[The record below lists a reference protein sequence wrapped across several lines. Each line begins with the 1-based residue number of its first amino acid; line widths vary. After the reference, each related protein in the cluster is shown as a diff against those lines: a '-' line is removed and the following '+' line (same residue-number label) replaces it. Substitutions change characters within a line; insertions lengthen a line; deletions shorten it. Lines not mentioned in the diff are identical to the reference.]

1 MRLIDSHCHLTDE
14 AFDDDRL
21 FILND
26 LSNFSIKAV
35 INPATNLEDGKKA
48 IELAKDY
55 NNFYPML
62 GIHPEEVDDITDE
75 DLEEL
80 ESLAKNESVVAI
92 GEIGLD
98 YYWKDDNK
106 AKQKEIF
113 IYQLELAKKLDLP
126 AVIHVRESKDDVIE
140 ILRDYTDLKIQIHCF
155 SDDLKTLETYM
166 DMGFYISIGGVVTFA
181 NGESEQ
187 VAARNVP
194 IERLMLETDS
204 PYLTPEPYRGLR
216 NDPRRVVEVA
226 RKVAEL
232 KDMKMDKL
240 AKRTYNNTK
249 EFFSLWLKK
258 L

>member
-26 LSNFSIKAV
+26 LSNFGLRGI
-35 INPATNLEDGKKA
+35 INPATNLADSKMA
-48 IELAKDY
+48 IELSEKYD
-55 NNFYPML
+55 NFYAMA
-62 GIHPEEVDDITDE
+62 GIHPEEVDEITDK
-75 DLEEL
+75 DLDEL
-80 ESLAKNESVVAI
+80 ENLAQNKKVIAI

-106 AKQKEIF
+106 DRQKEIF
-113 IYQLELAKKLDLP
+113 IHQLELARKLAKP
-126 AVIHVRESKDDVIE
+126 AVIHVRDSKDDVIE
-140 ILRDYTDLKIQIHCF
+140 ILKDYQDLKIQIHCF
-155 SDDLKTLETYM
+155 SDDLETLEKYIE
-166 DMGFYISIGGVVTFA
+166 MGFYISIGGVVSFN
-181 NGESEQ
+181 NGTSEQ
-187 VAARNVP
+187 NAARNVP

-226 RKVAEL
+226 RTVAEL
-232 KDMKMDKL
+232 RDMKIDKL

-249 EFFSLWLKK
+249 EFFNLW
-258 L
+258 

>member
-26 LSNFSIKAV
+26 LSNFGIRGI
-35 INPATNLEDGKKA
+35 INPATNLTDSKMA
-48 IELAKDY
+48 IELAEKYD
-55 NNFYPML
+55 NFYAMA
-62 GIHPEEVDDITDE
+62 GIHPEEVDDITE
-75 DLEEL
+75 KDLEEL
-80 ESLAKNESVVAI
+80 EKLAQNEKVIAI

-98 YYWKDDNK
+98 YYWTDDNK
-106 AKQKEIF
+106 KKQKEIF
-113 IYQLELAKKLDLP
+113 IHQLELARKLEKP
-126 AVIHVRESKDDVIE
+126 AVIHVRDSKDDVIE
-140 ILRDYTDLKIQIHCF
+140 ILKDYQDLKIQIHCF
-155 SDDLKTLETYM
+155 SDDLETLEKYM
-166 DMGFYISIGGVVTFA
+166 QMGFFISIGGVVTFN
-181 NGESEQ
+181 NGSNEQ
-187 VAARNVP
+187 NTARNVP

-232 KDMKMDKL
+232 RDMKMDKL

-249 EFFSLWLKK
+249 EFFNL
-258 L
+258 

>member
-1 MRLIDSHCHLTDE
+1 MRLIDCHCHLTDE

-21 FILND
+21 FIIND
-26 LSNFSIKAV
+26 LSNFAIKGI
-35 INPATNLEDGKKA
+35 INPATNIEDSKKA
-48 IELAKDY
+48 IVLGEKFD
-55 NNFYPML
+55 NFYPMV
-62 GIHPEEVDDITDE
+62 GIHPEEVDQIKDK

-80 ESLAKNESVVAI
+80 EILATNDKAVAI

-106 AKQKEIF
+106 DRQKEIF
-113 IYQLELAKKLDLP
+113 IHQLDLARKLDLP
-126 AVIHVRESKDDVIE
+126 AVIHVREAKDDVIE
-140 ILRDYTDLKIQIHCF
+140 ILKDYTDLKIQIHCF

-181 NGESEQ
+181 NGTNEH

-226 RKVAEL
+226 RKIAEL

-240 AKRTYNNTK
+240 AKRTYKNTV
-249 EFFSLWLKK
+249 EFFNL
-258 L
+258 

>member
-1 MRLIDSHCHLTDE
+1 MRLIDCHCHLTDE

-21 FILND
+21 FIIND
-26 LSNFSIKAV
+26 LSNFAIRGI
-35 INPATNLEDGKKA
+35 INPATNIEDSKKA
-48 IELAKDY
+48 IALGEKFD
-55 NNFYPML
+55 NFYPMV
-62 GIHPEEVDDITDE
+62 GIHPEEVDQIKDK

-80 ESLAKNESVVAI
+80 EILAKNDKVVAI

-106 AKQKEIF
+106 DRQKEIF
-113 IYQLELAKKLDLP
+113 IHQLQLARKLDLP
-126 AVIHVRESKDDVIE
+126 AVIHVREAKDDVIE
-140 ILRDYTDLKIQIHCF
+140 ILKDYTDLKIQIHCF
-155 SDDLKTLETYM
+155 SDDLKTLNTYM

-181 NGESEQ
+181 NGTNEH

-204 PYLTPEPYRGLR
+204 PYLTPEPYRGIR

-226 RKVAEL
+226 RTIAEL

-240 AKRTYNNTK
+240 AKRTYKNTV
-249 EFFSLWLKK
+249 EFFNL
-258 L
+258 

>member
-26 LSNFSIKAV
+26 LSNFGLRGI
-35 INPATNLEDGKKA
+35 INPATNLADSKMA
-48 IELAKDY
+48 IELSEKYD
-55 NNFYPML
+55 NFYAMA
-62 GIHPEEVDDITDE
+62 GIHPEEVDEITDK
-75 DLEEL
+75 DLDEL
-80 ESLAKNESVVAI
+80 ENLAQNKKVIAI

-106 AKQKEIF
+106 DRQKEIF
-113 IYQLELAKKLDLP
+113 IHQLELARKLAKP
-126 AVIHVRESKDDVIE
+126 AVIHVRDSKDDVIE
-140 ILRDYTDLKIQIHCF
+140 ILKDYQDLKIQIHCF
-155 SDDLKTLETYM
+155 SDDLETLEKYIE
-166 DMGFYISIGGVVTFA
+166 MGFYISIGGVVSFN
-181 NGESEQ
+181 NGTNEQ
-187 VAARNVP
+187 NAARNVP

-226 RKVAEL
+226 RTVAEL
-232 KDMKMDKL
+232 RDMKIDKL

-249 EFFSLWLKK
+249 EFFNLW
-258 L
+258 

>member
-1 MRLIDSHCHLTDE
+1 MRLIDCHCHLTDE

-21 FILND
+21 FIIND
-26 LSNFSIKAV
+26 LSNFAIKGI
-35 INPATNLEDGKKA
+35 INPATNIEDSKKA
-48 IELAKDY
+48 IALGDKFD
-55 NNFYPML
+55 NFYPMV
-62 GIHPEEVDDITDE
+62 GIHPEEVDQIKDK

-80 ESLAKNESVVAI
+80 EILAKNDKVVAI

-106 AKQKEIF
+106 DRQKEIL
-113 IYQLELAKKLDLP
+113 IHQLDLARKLNLP
-126 AVIHVRESKDDVIE
+126 AVIHVRDSKDDIIE
-140 ILRDYTDLKIQIHCF
+140 ILKDYTDLKIQIHCF
-155 SDDLKTLETYM
+155 SDDLKTLNTYM

-181 NGESEQ
+181 NGTNEH

-194 IERLMLETDS
+194 IEKLMLETDS

-226 RKVAEL
+226 RKIAEL

-240 AKRTYNNTK
+240 AKRTYKNTV
-249 EFFSLWLKK
+249 EFFNL
-258 L
+258 

>member
-26 LSNFSIKAV
+26 LSNFGIRGI
-35 INPATNLEDGKKA
+35 INPATNLTDSKMA
-48 IELAKDY
+48 IDLAEKYD
-55 NNFYPML
+55 NFYAMA
-62 GIHPEEVDDITDE
+62 GIHPEEVDDITE
-75 DLEEL
+75 KDLEEL
-80 ESLAKNESVVAI
+80 AKLAQNEKVIAI

-98 YYWKDDNK
+98 YYWTDDNK
-106 AKQKEIF
+106 ARQKEIF
-113 IYQLELAKKLDLP
+113 IHQLELARKIKKP
-126 AVIHVRESKDDVIE
+126 AVIHVRDSKDDVIE
-140 ILRDYTDLKIQIHCF
+140 ILKDYQDLKIQIHCF
-155 SDDLKTLETYM
+155 SDDLETLEKYM
-166 DMGFYISIGGVVTFA
+166 QMGFYISIGGVVTFN
-181 NGESEQ
+181 NGTNEQ
-187 VAARNVP
+187 NAARNVP

-232 KDMKMDKL
+232 RDMKIDKL

-249 EFFSLWLKK
+249 EFFK

>member
-1 MRLIDSHCHLTDE
+1 MRLIDCHCHLTDE

-21 FILND
+21 FIIND
-26 LSNFSIKAV
+26 LSNFAIRGI
-35 INPATNLEDGKKA
+35 INPATNIEDSKKA
-48 IELAKDY
+48 IALSEKFD
-55 NNFYPML
+55 NFYPMV
-62 GIHPEEVDDITDE
+62 GIHPEEVDQIKDK

-80 ESLAKNESVVAI
+80 EILAKNDKVVAI

-106 AKQKEIF
+106 DRQKEIF
-113 IYQLELAKKLDLP
+113 IHQLQRSRKLDLP
-126 AVIHVRESKDDVIE
+126 AVIHVRDSKDDIIE
-140 ILRDYTDLKIQIHCF
+140 ILKDYTDLKIQIHCF
-155 SDDLKTLETYM
+155 SDDLKTLNTYM

-181 NGESEQ
+181 NGTNEH

-204 PYLTPEPYRGLR
+204 PYLTPEPYRGIR

-226 RKVAEL
+226 RTIAEL

-240 AKRTYNNTK
+240 AKRTYKNTV
-249 EFFSLWLKK
+249 EFFNL
-258 L
+258 